1 MARFS
6 PTRLMLA
13 RARRRLTQAALA
25 DRCGLSRR
33 ILVAY
38 ERGTTQPTDDNLA
51 ALAQTLD
58 FPASFFTAEEID
70 HVRPEGVSFR
80 SLSTMTARDRDAVL
94 AAGTIA
100 TAFNSWLTDRFH
112 LPEADVLD
120 LPDHEAELAAGAL
133 RAAWG
138 IGAQP
143 IESMVHLLEAR
154 GVRVFSLAED
164 CASVDG
170 FSLWR
175 NSTPFVFLNTLKS
188 AERGRFDAAHELGHL
203 VLHRH
208 GEPQGREVERAANQF
223 ASAFLMP
230 AAAVRASAPAL
241 LTLDAVVALK
251 KRWRV
256 SVAAMTYRLHTLGL
270 LSEWAYTDMMREI
283 SVRGWRKNEPEGG
296 PRETSQL
303 LAKCLAALRQEHVA
317 LHDVAAALHVPHT
330 ELEALTFGLILMAAP
345 RMTHAGEEA
354 PSPQPQRFVPR
365 LVR

>member
-6 PTRLMLA
+6 PTRLTLA

-33 ILVAY
+33 IVVAY
-38 ERGTTQPTDDNLA
+38 ERGTTEPSAENLA
-51 ALAQTLD
+51 ALARELE
-58 FPASFFTAEEID
+58 FPLPFFTAEELD
-70 HVRPEGVSFR
+70 AVRPDGVSFR

-100 TAFNSWLTDRFH
+100 TELNRWLSERFN

-120 LPDHEAELAAGAL
+120 LPDHDPELAAGAV

-138 IGAQP
+138 LGAQP
-143 IESMVHLLEAR
+143 AGNLVHLLESR

-164 CASVDG
+164 CATIDG

-175 NSTPFVFLNTLKS
+175 GATPFVFLNTLKS

-208 GEPQGREVERAANQF
+208 GEPHGREVEQAANRF

-230 AAAVRASAPAL
+230 SAAVRASSPPV
-241 LTLDAVVALK
+241 LTLEAVLALK
-251 KRWRV
+251 RQWKV
-256 SVAAMTYRLHTLGL
+256 SMAAMTYRLHALGL
-270 LSEWAYTDMMREI
+270 LSEWGYTDLMREI
-283 SVRGWRKNEPEGG
+283 SIRGWRKNEPQGA

-303 LAKCLAALRQEHVA
+303 LAKCIAALRQDGIA
-317 LHDVAAALHVPHT
+317 LHEVAASLNVPSA
-330 ELEALTFGLILMAAP
+330 ELDSLIFGLVLMAAP
-345 RMTHAGEEA
+345 RAAAAGEEA
-354 PSPQPQRFVPR
+354 PQLTPKRPV
-365 LVR
+365 LKIVR